1 MIIPFILEKALS
13 LYAEKEAVVC
23 HEHRNTYQQFADR
36 TYRFANLLHT
46 MGVKKSDCI
55 AILHQNSHEFLETY
69 FAAAHLGVT
78 LNPLNYRLSPQ
89 ELAFI
94 LKDSGATILIAA
106 RRFHES
112 VEKLSE
118 LDTDVSRV
126 IWTGE
131 GALPAISNSLDYEES
146 LKAQSPSAPPQPDIS
161 DDDVAHLYYTSGTT
175 GRPKGVMLSHKN
187 VCTHA
192 LAAIA
197 ELKLGDYDN
206 WIHVA
211 PLFHLADAWA
221 TFAITW
227 VGGKHVI
234 VSDFDPPDVLSTM
247 AAEKVTI
254 SNMIPTMLNALVNTP
269 GVDTFDFS
277 SLRVILSGGAP
288 IAPELVKKIM
298 ETFKCDYVQTYGMT
312 ETSPYLTV
320 SILKDKLRELSE
332 GEQFVFKAK
341 TGRPFL
347 GVLLRVVREDGTD
360 VRPDNMEVGEI
371 IVKGDAVTKGY
382 WRRPEET
389 EKTIK
394 DGWLYTGDMAVLD
407 KEGYV
412 NIVDRK
418 KDMIITGGENVY
430 SVEVENILYEHPAVL
445 EAAVIGVPDPKW
457 GEAVKAVVSL
467 KPGCSATEEEPIE
480 FCKSRIAKYKAPK
493 SVDFVN
499 ELPKTGSG
507 KIYKKGLREAYM
519 SKG

>member
-1 MIIPFILEKALS
+1 
-13 LYAEKEAVVC
+13 
-23 HEHRNTYQQFADR
+23 
-36 TYRFANLLHT
+36 
-46 MGVKKSDCI
+46 
-55 AILHQNSHEFLETY
+55 
-69 FAAAHLGVT
+69 
-78 LNPLNYRLSPQ
+78 
-89 ELAFI
+89 LAFI
-94 LKDSGATILIAA
+94 LKDCGSTILIAA

-112 VEKLSE
+112 VEKLSA
-118 LDTDVSRV
+118 LHTDVTRV
-126 IWTGE
+126 IWTGQ
-131 GALPAISNSLDYEES
+131 GALPAILESLDYEES
-146 LKAQSPSAPPQPDIS
+146 LKAEFASVPPQPDIA
-161 DDDVAHLYYTSGTT
+161 DDEVAHLYYTSGTT

-192 LAAIA
+192 IAAIA

-211 PLFHLADAWA
+211 QLFHLADAWA

-234 VSDFDPPDVLSTM
+234 VSDFDPPHVLSTM

-269 GVDTFDFS
+269 GVETFDFS
-277 SLRVILSGGAP
+277 SLRVLLSGGAP

-298 ETFKCDYVQTYGMT
+298 KTFRCDYVRTYGIT

-320 SILKDKLRELSE
+320 SILKDKLRELPE
-332 GEQFVFKAK
+332 DEQFVFKAK

-347 GVLLRVVREDGTD
+347 GVLLRVVRKDGTD

-371 IVKGDAVTKGY
+371 IVKGDTVTKGY

-389 EKTIK
+389 KKTIK
-394 DGWLYTGDMAVLD
+394 DDWLYTGDMAVLD

-430 SVEVENILYEHPAVL
+430 SVDDKV
-445 EAAVIGVPDPKW
+445 
-457 GEAVKAVVSL
+457 
-467 KPGCSATEEEPIE
+467 
-480 FCKSRIAKYKAPK
+480 
-493 SVDFVN
+493 
-499 ELPKTGSG
+499 
-507 KIYKKGLREAYM
+507 
-519 SKG
+519 